1 MTSVRTRPE
10 PAMDTPGTDAP
21 DAMPRHSIAL
31 VSRLTGL
38 SQLVLRAWERRYG
51 VVAPARTET
60 GRRRYSDLDVE
71 RLRRLRQLTA
81 AGHRIGDIASLPLEE
96 LRSLAAELPP
106 APAGAPTPR
115 STSATAPLAAVT
127 AAALLDQALAAV
139 VSLQPG
145 ALEQVLEQ
153 ATVHLSRP
161 ALRQELIQPLMQRV
175 GEMWCEGSLR
185 IAHEHMASTIVQ
197 AFLAAAN
204 ASRVPAAGSPLLV
217 VAAPLRNRHELGA
230 MMAASLALE
239 LGWEVLYL
247 GADLPAEEI
256 ALAAGQRGARAVFL
270 SLIYPPADAAVAAQL
285 ELLRRLL
292 GPAAAILAGGG
303 AAASYGRTLAGIG
316 ARLTTAPEV
325 FAAALLDI
333 TN

>member
-1 MTSVRTRPE
+1 MDPTRTTP
-10 PAMDTPGTDAP
+10 PDTP
-21 DAMPRHSIAL
+21 PRHSIAL

-51 VVAPARTET
+51 VVAPARTDT

-71 RLRRLRQLTA
+71 RLRLLQRLTT
-81 AGHRIGDIASLPLEE
+81 AGHRIGDVASLPLEE

-106 APAGAPTPR
+106 APVGAPPR
-115 STSATAPLAAVT
+115 STGAAPPRAAVT
-127 AAALLDQALAAV
+127 ATMLLDQALAAV
-139 VSLQPG
+139 ASLQPG

-153 ATVHLSRP
+153 ATIHLSRP

-230 MMAASLALE
+230 MLAASLALE

-270 SLIYPPADAAVAAQL
+270 SLIYPPADAAVVAQL

-303 AAASYGRTLAGIG
+303 AAASYSKTLAGIG
-316 ARLTTAPEV
+316 ARLTTAPEH
-325 FAAALLDI
+325 FAAVLLDI